1 MKNYCFAAII
11 FLVLLPATVA
21 ISGEV
26 SSADIRYS
34 RVHFLDVGEG
44 SATLIETENNKH
56 ILIDCGNVI
65 TGSRVLDFCRRA
77 GIKELD
83 ALIITHPHAD
93 HMGGVFQLL
102 SELNIKRVYDNG
114 QPIPAAPKCD
124 IYRWYV
130 EAVRYLKNYKILCQG
145 DQLTWPG
152 VVIDVF
158 WPGRTLG
165 KNWNDNAL
173 VLRIKAGSSRLLLM
187 SDAGKRV
194 EAALLAANVDLRA
207 EVLQIGHHGAA
218 DASSPVFLRAVS
230 PRLAVI
236 SVNKNNIRGYPAPE
250 TLHLLSR
257 FGIRTILTY
266 RDGDITFPAIPK
278 RGNDR
283 RE

>member
-11 FLVLLPATVA
+11 FLVLMPVTVA
-21 ISGEV
+21 FSGDV
-26 SSADIRYS
+26 SSAGACYS

-65 TGSRVLDFCRRA
+65 TGARVLDFCRRA

-114 QPIPAAPKCD
+114 QLIPAVPQGD
-124 IYRWYV
+124 IFRWYG
-130 EAVRYLKNYKILCQG
+130 EAVRHLKNYKILRQG
-145 DQLTWPG
+145 DRLSWPG
-152 VVIDVF
+152 LVIDVL
-158 WPGRTLG
+158 WPSQPLG
-165 KNWNDNAL
+165 KNWNGNAL

-218 DASSPVFLRAVS
+218 DASSPAFLRAVS

-236 SVNKNNIRGYPAPE
+236 SVNKDNIRGYPAPE
-250 TLHLLSR
+250 TLHLLS
-257 FGIRTILTY
+257 
-266 RDGDITFPAIPK
+266 
-278 RGNDR
+278 
-283 RE
+283 